1 MSIKQHKI
9 YHGFTVVELLIVIV
23 VIAILASLVAL
34 GYNDVQNKARENS
47 LNSDLVAAAKQV
59 ELAQSNGTY
68 PSSLPG
74 DVKASDGNVLQ
85 LTTTPGSDEFC
96 INGYSQHG
104 LRMSYSSV
112 HGAKNFL
119 CDGAGSGSTVGGV
132 VPQTPR
138 NVNLAPPFSEWTL
151 TGGVSYHAETK
162 ELRLSSSSGN
172 ARSPLIKVD
181 SPSSCRFQLES
192 YSTQPNARPAD
203 SGKTRVHAGS
213 QYFGADGATPVQNTS
228 GYTGNGNA
236 GLTDLN
242 TWEPYNWNTSCG
254 PNVIYIRY
262 TLNSSPTSYTSD
274 NRLKNPIITVTGG

>member
-112 HGAKNFL
+112 YGAKDFL

-162 ELRLSSSSGN
+162 ELRLSSSTGS
-172 ARSPLIKVD
+172 ARSPLVRVD
-181 SPSSCRFQLES
+181 SPTYCRLQLES
-192 YSTQPNARPAD
+192 YSTQPR
-203 SGKTRVHAGS
+203 SGQTSKSGVHAGS
-213 QYFGADGATPVQNTS
+213 QYIGADGVTLVQNSANYTS
-228 GYTGNGNA
+228 NGNA
-236 GLTDLN
+236 QLTDLN
-242 TWEPYNWNTSCG
+242 TWAPYSWSTACG
-254 PNVIYIRY
+254 PNVIYIRF

-274 NRLKNPIITVTGG
+274 NRLRNPIITVTGG